1 MIFGDKDYSIGI
13 KAVAIQPTR
22 CKPAP
27 FWYNN
32 SQQEETMMGFSE
44 DNFPEE
50 ERKKWIEWN
59 MKKPI

>member
-13 KAVAIQPTR
+13 KAVGIKPTS
-22 CKPAP
+22 CKPAL

-50 ERKKWIEWN
+50 EKKWMEWN
-59 MKKPI
+59 MKKA